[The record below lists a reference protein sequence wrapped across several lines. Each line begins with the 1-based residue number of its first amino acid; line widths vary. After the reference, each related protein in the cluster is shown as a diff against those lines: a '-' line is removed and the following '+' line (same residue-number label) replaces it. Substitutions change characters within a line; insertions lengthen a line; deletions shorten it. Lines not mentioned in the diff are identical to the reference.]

1 MGTIN
6 DKLNYLNETKTL
18 IKSAIQ
24 EKGIEVLDE
33 DTFRSYADKINSI
46 SVGNNEEIIFNSSLG
61 NNTSNIS
68 SGSKIVVPLGKTK
81 IILILNLATQGMYSI
96 NLSGNYQSANK
107 INTDNNGSPY
117 TGVTAGVRFGTF
129 IYEIVSDG
137 KSDTTINLSTSGC
150 IYSRA
155 IAIY

>member
-6 DKLNYLNETKTL
+6 DKLNYLNETKNQ
-18 IKSAIQ
+18 IKNAIV
-24 EKGIEVLDE
+24 EKGVEISET
-33 DTFRSYADKINSI
+33 DTFRSYADKISNI
-46 SVGNNEEIIFNSSLG
+46 SAGNNEEITYNSSLG
-61 NNTSNIS
+61 SNSGNIS
-68 SGSKIVVPLGKTK
+68 GGSKIVVPLGKTK

-96 NLSGNYQSANK
+96 NLSGNYQSSNR

-137 KSDTTINLSTSGC
+137 KSDTTINLSTGGC